1 MPTLRERALAIQ
13 AKAAILVMAMKHPRT
28 PWYAKVCGILTLLY
42 LLAPIDLIPDF
53 IPVIGH
59 LDDVILVSLGIWL
72 TIKLIP
78 KDVLAEC
85 ETEVARRLVESPPMD
100 WRGALLVVGIWVL
113 LAFLGA
119 WLVQKLFW

>member
-1 MPTLRERALAIQ
+1 
-13 AKAAILVMAMKHPRT
+13 MAMKHPRI

-59 LDDVILVSLGIWL
+59 LDDVILVPLGIWL

-78 KDVLAEC
+78 KDVWAEC
-85 ETEVARRLVESPPMD
+85 ETEVAKRLVESPPID
-100 WRGALLVVGIWVL
+100 WRRALLVVGIWIL

-119 WLVQKLFW
+119 WLVRKLLW

>member
-1 MPTLRERALAIQ
+1 MRERALAIQ

-59 LDDVILVSLGIWL
+59 LDDVILVPLGIWL

-78 KDVLAEC
+78 KEVWAEC
-85 ETEVARRLVESPPMD
+85 ETEVARRLVESPPRD
-100 WRGALLVVGIWVL
+100 WRGTLLVVGIWIL
-113 LAFLGA
+113 LAFLGT
-119 WLVQKLFW
+119 WLVRKLFW